1 MKEVA
6 GPDNLVELTA
16 DIVSAYVANNHL
28 NRESLADLIGS
39 THDALVALGKQGLA
53 SVPTPQKPVVSIKK
67 SVTPDFI
74 ICLEDGKQFKSL
86 KRHLRAVYGMT
97 PEDYRAK
104 WNLPPDYPMVAPNYS
119 AFRSSRAKEMRLG
132 AERRAKF
139 ALPPR
144 PMKAT
149 TEEEATPA
157 PRKRGGPRKKPA

>member
-16 DIVSAYVANNHL
+16 DIVSAYVANNHVS
-28 NRESLADLIGS
+28 REFVTDLIGS
-39 THDALVALGKQGLA
+39 THRALAALGKQGSA
-53 SVPTPQKPVVSIKK
+53 VPAPQQPVVSIKK

-86 KRHLRAVYGMT
+86 KRHLRTAYGMT

-104 WNLPPDYPMVAPNYS
+104 WNLPSDYPMVAPNYS

-132 AERRAKF
+132 AERRARL
-139 ALPPR
+139 ALPSTPIEV
-144 PMKAT
+144 KAV
-149 TEEEATPA
+149 EETMPV